1 MGVGVRY
8 MGTKRQLAPAVAEV
22 LCSAQQ
28 GVVLDLFSG
37 MCAVGTEV
45 GERRQIWNND
55 AQVFASTVAEAFFTS
70 QDLLPSLSCTI
81 ELLFNYYEQ
90 NLFALQEKYVS
101 HLAEELKVI
110 ESGQINRL
118 LAYLNKHANEC
129 LTEERIQERAELST
143 ARDTFPYRLF
153 SITYADGYFGMQQSI
168 EIDSIVYAVDQ
179 NFKREDISHDQRNW
193 LLIALGQAM
202 LRVANTTGHFA
213 QYLQLKEGNLA
224 FYLSQRKKSVW
235 AEFVSCISDNCPIG
249 GARWRRRNKVF
260 NEDSVDLLVSL
271 RTRSVQPSAIY
282 ADPPYTDDQYSR
294 YYHVYESLIKYDYPQ
309 IASKGRYRPDR
320 FRSGFSL
327 RGQVA
332 AAFESLVNNAAAIGA
347 DLIVSYPSSGLLHE
361 IGETPERFLRRHYNK
376 IEVSYT
382 IEHEHSTLG
391 ASKGAAKSP
400 VTEIIYWA
408 RQ

>member
-1 MGVGVRY
+1 
-8 MGTKRQLAPAVAEV
+8 
-22 LCSAQQ
+22 
-28 GVVLDLFSG
+28 

-70 QDLLPSLSCTI
+70 QELLPSLSCTI
-81 ELLFNYYEQ
+81 ELLFNDYEQ
-90 NLFALQEKYVS
+90 NLFALQEKYAS
-101 HLAEELKVI
+101 HLTEERRVI
-110 ESGQINRL
+110 ESGKINRL
-118 LAYLNKHANEC
+118 LAYLKKHANEC
-129 LTEERIQERAELST
+129 LTEERIQERSHLST
-143 ARDTFPYRLF
+143 ACDTFPYRLF

-168 EIDSIVYAVDQ
+168 EIDSIAYAIDQ

-213 QYLQLKEGNLA
+213 QYLQLKECNLA

-235 AEFVSCISDNCPIG
+235 AEFVSCISDNSPIG

-260 NEDSVDLLVSL
+260 NEDSVNLLASL

-294 YYHVYESLIKYDYPQ
+294 YYHVYETLIKYDYPP

-320 FRSGFSL
+320 FRSVFSL

-376 IEVSYT
+376 VEVSYS